1 MFSQLFIL
9 GSQCY
14 IINIPSKF
22 ISLLKSSV
30 KSCNSSRTT
39 HQTMSI
45 VNFLILFTLA
55 GKNIIHLRSSIAH
68 LIWLYKL
75 WNTLV
80 AHTVY
85 AHKWVYFT
93 YDMKWFLHTPVI
105 PKIVLAIL
113 QTGLLNP
120 LFDYFVVVKNLPVWC
135 MKAIQTHIGD
145 SPYRRTQ
152 TS

>member
-9 GSQCY
+9 GDQCY

-22 ISLLKSSV
+22 ISLLKSSG

-39 HQTMSI
+39 NQTMSI

-55 GKNIIHLRSSIAH
+55 GKNIVHLCSSIAH

-85 AHKWVYFT
+85 AHKWVYLHIWHEMILAHSRHPKNSFGNTPDWFAKSFIWLFCDGKEFT
-93 YDMKWFLHTPVI
+93 CV
-105 PKIVLAIL
+105 
-113 QTGLLNP
+113 
-120 LFDYFVVVKNLPVWC
+120 
-135 MKAIQTHIGD
+135 KAIQTHIGD

-152 TS
+152 FS